1 MQASARSNDCSLPAR
16 RPEPLPQ
23 IAVLVPCYNEE
34 ATVGQV
40 VAAFRVALPRAAI
53 YVYDNNSSDGTAAI
67 ASAAGAIV
75 RRERLQGK
83 GNVVRRMFG
92 DIDADVFL
100 LVDGDA
106 TYDAGA
112 APAMI
117 ELLLANQLD
126 LVNACRITAVKR
138 AYRSGHRLGNAL
150 LTRLVSAI
158 FGHGLTDMLSGYKVF
173 SRRFVKSIPLL
184 SAGFEIE
191 TELAVHA
198 LALRMPIAELQTAY
212 KERPE
217 GSDSKLNTYRDGL
230 RILRTIFL
238 LVKEERPLSFFAVLS
253 LLLAVSALVL
263 AAPVIITFTET
274 GLVPRLPTALL
285 ATGIMLLSFLS
296 LSCGLILD
304 TVTRG
309 RKEIKR
315 IAYLAVAPSVHSS
328 AATSDPPSQPSELAM

>member
-1 MQASARSNDCSLPAR
+1 MHASARSSDFLQPAA

-34 ATVGQV
+34 TTVGQV
-40 VAAFRVALPRAAI
+40 VAAFRAALPNAAI
-53 YVYDNNSSDGTAAI
+53 YVYDNNSSDRTAYI
-67 ASAAGAIV
+67 AGAAGAIV

-92 DIDADVFL
+92 DIDADAFI

-112 APAMI
+112 APAMV
-117 ELLLANQLD
+117 ELLLANHLD
-126 LVNACRITAVKR
+126 LVNASRVTAIKR

-150 LTRLVSAI
+150 LSWLVSII
-158 FGHGLTDMLSGYKVF
+158 FGRGLTDMLSGYKVF

-198 LALRMPIAELQTAY
+198 LALRMPIAEVQTAY
-212 KERPE
+212 KDRPE

-238 LVKEERPLSFFAVLS
+238 LIKEERPLSFFGFLS
-253 LLLAVSALVL
+253 LLLAAVSLAL
-263 AAPVIITFTET
+263 ATPVIITFTAT

-285 ATGIMLLSFLS
+285 ATGIMLLAFLC
-296 LSCGLILD
+296 LFCGLILD

-315 IAYLAVAPSVHSS
+315 IAYLAVAPSARSPAAPPDLSS
-328 AATSDPPSQPSELAM
+328 RP

>member
-1 MQASARSNDCSLPAR
+1 MQASARSNDPSPPVAR
-16 RPEPLPQ
+16 PQPMPQ
-23 IAVLVPCYNEE
+23 IAVLIPCYNEE
-34 ATVGQV
+34 ATVGHV
-40 VAAFRVALPRAAI
+40 VAAFRAALPSAAI
-53 YVYDNNSSDGTAAI
+53 YVYDNNSSDRTAEI
-67 ASAAGAIV
+67 ARAAGAIV
-75 RRERLQGK
+75 QGERLQGK

-92 DIDADVFL
+92 DIDADVFV

-112 APAMI
+112 APAMV
-117 ELLLANQLD
+117 ELLLANHLD
-126 LVNACRITAVKR
+126 LVNACRVTAIKR
-138 AYRSGHRLGNAL
+138 AYRSGHRLGNTL
-150 LTRLVSAI
+150 LTWLVSAI

-184 SAGFEIE
+184 SSGFEIE

-217 GSDSKLNTYRDGL
+217 GSDSKLNTYSDGL

-238 LVKEERPLSFFAVLS
+238 LIKEERPLSFFGFLS
-253 LLLAVSALVL
+253 LVLAAASLAL
-263 AAPVIITFTET
+263 AAPVIITFSET

-285 ATGIMLLSFLS
+285 ATGIMLLAFLS

-315 IAYLAVAPSVHSS
+315 IAYLAATPFARPPDAKPDPSPR
-328 AATSDPPSQPSELAM
+328 A

>member
-1 MQASARSNDCSLPAR
+1 MQTSARSDDLSRRAAR
-16 RPEPLPQ
+16 LEPLPQ
-23 IAVLVPCYNEE
+23 VAVLIPCYNEA

-40 VAAFRVALPRAAI
+40 VAGFRAALPDAVI
-53 YVYDNNSSDGTAAI
+53 YVYDNNSSDRTAETAR
-67 ASAAGAIV
+67 AAGAVV

-92 DIDADVFL
+92 DIDADVYL

-106 TYDAGA
+106 TYDAAA
-112 APAMI
+112 APAMV
-117 ELLLANQLD
+117 ELLLANHLD
-126 LVNACRITAVKR
+126 LVNACRITAIKR

-150 LTRLVSAI
+150 LTWLVGAI
-158 FGHGLTDMLSGYKVF
+158 FGRGLTDMLSGYKVF

-184 SAGFEIE
+184 STGFEIE

-212 KERPE
+212 KDRPE

-238 LVKEERPLSFFAVLS
+238 LIKEERPLSFFGFLS
-253 LLLAVSALVL
+253 LLLAAISLAL
-263 AAPVIITFTET
+263 ATPVIITFSAT

-285 ATGIMLLSFLS
+285 ATGIMLLAFLS

-315 IAYLAVAPSVHSS
+315 LAYLAPAPVARASAVAPDPSS
-328 AATSDPPSQPSELAM
+328 LP

>member
-1 MQASARSNDCSLPAR
+1 MQASARSNDPSRHIAR
-16 RPEPLPQ
+16 PQPLPQ
-23 IAVLVPCYNEE
+23 IAVLIPCYNEE

-40 VAAFRVALPRAAI
+40 VAAFRAALRNAAI
-53 YVYDNNSSDGTAAI
+53 YVYDNNSSDRTAEI
-67 ASAAGAIV
+67 AGAAGAIV

-92 DIDADVFL
+92 DIDADVFV

-112 APAMI
+112 APAMV
-117 ELLLANQLD
+117 ELLLANHLD
-126 LVNACRITAVKR
+126 LVNACRTTAIKR
-138 AYRSGHRLGNAL
+138 AYRSGHRFGNAL
-150 LTRLVSAI
+150 LTWLVSAI

-184 SAGFEIE
+184 SSGFEIE

-198 LALRMPIAELQTAY
+198 VALRMPIAELQTAY
-212 KERPE
+212 KDRPE
-217 GSDSKLNTYRDGL
+217 GSDSKLSTYRDGL

-238 LVKEERPLSFFAVLS
+238 LLKEERPLSFFGFLS
-253 LLLAVSALVL
+253 LVLAAVSLAL

-285 ATGIMLLSFLS
+285 ATGIMLLAFLS
-296 LSCGLILD
+296 LSCGMILD

-315 IAYLAVAPSVHSS
+315 IAYLAATPFARSDAVPDPSPR
-328 AATSDPPSQPSELAM
+328 A

>member
-1 MQASARSNDCSLPAR
+1 MQASARSDDLSRRAAR
-16 RPEPLPQ
+16 LEPLPQ
-23 IAVLVPCYNEE
+23 VAVLIPCYNE
-34 ATVGQV
+34 ASTVGQV
-40 VAAFRVALPRAAI
+40 VAGFHAALPGAVI
-53 YVYDNNSSDGTAAI
+53 YVYDNNSSDRTAEI
-67 ASAAGAIV
+67 AHTAGAVV

-92 DIDADVFL
+92 DIDADVYL

-106 TYDAGA
+106 TYDAA
-112 APAMI
+112 TAPAMV
-117 ELLLANQLD
+117 ELLLANHLD
-126 LVNACRITAVKR
+126 LVNACRITAIKR

-150 LTRLVSAI
+150 LTWLVGAI
-158 FGHGLTDMLSGYKVF
+158 FGRGLTDMLSGYKVF

-184 SAGFEIE
+184 STGFEIE

-212 KERPE
+212 KDRPQ

-238 LVKEERPLSFFAVLS
+238 LIKEERPLSFFGFLS
-253 LLLAVSALVL
+253 LLLAAISLAL
-263 AAPVIITFTET
+263 ATPVIITFTET

-285 ATGIMLLSFLS
+285 ATGIMLLAFLS

-315 IAYLAVAPSVHSS
+315 LAYLAAVPVARASAVAPDPSS
-328 AATSDPPSQPSELAM
+328 LP

>member
-1 MQASARSNDCSLPAR
+1 MQASARNNDPSLPVAH
-16 RPEPLPQ
+16 PQGLPQ
-23 IAVLVPCYNEE
+23 IAVLIPCYNEE
-34 ATVGQV
+34 ATIAQV
-40 VAAFRVALPRAAI
+40 IAAFRAALPHAAI
-53 YVYDNNSSDGTAAI
+53 YVYDNNSSDRTPEI
-67 ASAAGAIV
+67 ARAAGAIV

-92 DIDADVFL
+92 DIDADVFV

-106 TYDAGA
+106 TYDAAA
-112 APAMI
+112 APEMI
-117 ELLLANQLD
+117 ELLLANHLD
-126 LVNACRITAVKR
+126 LVNACRVTAIKR

-158 FGHGLTDMLSGYKVF
+158 FGDGLTDMLSGYKVL

-184 SAGFEIE
+184 SSGFEIE

-212 KERPE
+212 KDRPQ
-217 GSDSKLNTYRDGL
+217 GSDSKLNTYRDGF

-238 LVKEERPLSFFAVLS
+238 LIKEERPLSFFGFLS
-253 LLLAVSALVL
+253 LLLAAMSLAL
-263 AAPVIITFTET
+263 AAPVIVTFTET

-285 ATGIMLLSFLS
+285 ATGIMLLAFLS

-309 RKEIKR
+309 RNEIKR
-315 IAYLAVAPSVHSS
+315 VAYLAATPFARPPLPRAPRSR
-328 AATSDPPSQPSELAM
+328 PSGG

>member
-1 MQASARSNDCSLPAR
+1 MQPAPRGNDFSLPAAR
-16 RPEPLPQ
+16 AAALPQ
-23 IAVLVPCYNEE
+23 IAVLIPCYNEE
-34 ATVGQV
+34 ATVRQV
-40 VAAFRVALPRAAI
+40 VADFSAALPDATI
-53 YVYDNNSSDGTAAI
+53 YVYDNNSADRTAEI
-67 ASAAGAIV
+67 ASAAGAVV

-92 DIDADVFL
+92 DIEADVFV

-106 TYDAGA
+106 TYDAAA
-112 APAMI
+112 APSLV
-117 ELLLANQLD
+117 ELLVTNHLD
-126 LVNACRITAVKR
+126 FVNACRITAIKH

-150 LTRLVSAI
+150 LTWLVGSI
-158 FGHGLTDMLSGYKVF
+158 FGRGLTDMLSGYKVF

-184 SAGFEIE
+184 SSGFEIE

-212 KERPE
+212 KDRPE

-230 RILRTIFL
+230 RILRTIVL
-238 LVKEERPLSFFAVLS
+238 LIKEERPLSFFAIMS
-253 LLLAVSALVL
+253 LMLAAASLVL
-263 AAPVIITFTET
+263 AMPVIITYSET

-285 ATGIMLLSFLS
+285 ATAVMLLAFLS

-309 RKEIKR
+309 RKEMKR
-315 IAYLAVAPSVHSS
+315 LAYLAASPSARSPAGPRDPS
-328 AATSDPPSQPSELAM
+328 ALR